1 MNFKKIFFKLSSLV
15 LIILGC
21 FLLTSLTTK
30 AEESDMQLV
39 PNSQGGYIKYRGTTI
54 NVEVPTVYEQ
64 KQTEFRGVWVSPF
77 AGDISGFTQT
87 DIAFKNELLSVLDVM
102 EQHNLNA
109 IMFHI
114 RTHNDALYNTKL
126 APKSS
131 YISAANFQKWDYLTW
146 FINECHSRGIEF
158 HAWLNPYRISSSKVT
173 MNDVKNKYND
183 YRENPAYKAEN
194 VLLSDTGAILDPGS
208 PEVKEYLVEVCMEI
222 IRKYDVDAIH
232 FDDYFYEKGID
243 DSATYQKY
251 KANYGNPSIS
261 DFRRLQVDEF
271 IENLS
276 DAIYDYNIKNN
287 KAVQLGISPSAV
299 YRNGGY
305 TTEYKYDSNGSLIS
319 PLYSNTAGY
328 EHYDSPL
335 YSDTKKWIDEEWIDY
350 ITPQLYGSFES
361 TGACYADAAHWWAQV
376 VKYKDVN
383 LYTGLGIY
391 KTLDGSDVGWGAKDN
406 RTFELQLLFNQMYE
420 DIDGFCLYQYKTLL
434 RNPNSKDFKKVF
446 GTMLTNKAVTPR
458 SQRYDITAG
467 DVTNLQLYKGTNTY
481 TLVFDKVDKAYKY
494 LVYKAK
500 GEIDVNNPEHLV
512 AIVGN
517 DDVNSYIDQE
527 TGTGYTYGVRA
538 VSQSNQIS
546 NLVTIDSSKATDKIN
561 FDFGKFN
568 KISIAEN
575 ITSNGYF
582 IISFEKA
589 SVFVGE
595 NASYKL
601 YTSEDKQNWELVEEV
616 QPLSSGSKNIRL
628 QFNSIMK
635 PVYYKLVME
644 NEFGTVE
651 SEIITADI
659 TRLSVDSVLAFI
671 DKSINDDILDLFKL
685 GE

>member
-87 DIAFKNELLSVLDVM
+87 DIAFKNELLKLLDVM

-434 RNPNSKDFKKVF
+434 W
-446 GTMLTNKAVTPR
+446 MLH
-458 SQRYDITAG
+458 QY
-467 DVTNLQLYKGTNTY
+467 
-481 TLVFDKVDKAYKY
+481 
-494 LVYKAK
+494 
-500 GEIDVNNPEHLV
+500 
-512 AIVGN
+512 
-517 DDVNSYIDQE
+517 
-527 TGTGYTYGVRA
+527 
-538 VSQSNQIS
+538 
-546 NLVTIDSSKATDKIN
+546 
-561 FDFGKFN
+561 
-568 KISIAEN
+568 
-575 ITSNGYF
+575 
-582 IISFEKA
+582 
-589 SVFVGE
+589 
-595 NASYKL
+595 
-601 YTSEDKQNWELVEEV
+601 
-616 QPLSSGSKNIRL
+616 
-628 QFNSIMK
+628 
-635 PVYYKLVME
+635 
-644 NEFGTVE
+644 
-651 SEIITADI
+651 
-659 TRLSVDSVLAFI
+659 
-671 DKSINDDILDLFKL
+671 
-685 GE
+685 